1 MSKPKWPRY
10 VLLFTAMFIS
20 APLVAQDA
28 DADAEAAETLE
39 EVIVTG

>member
-10 VLLFTAMFIS
+10 ALLFTAMFIS

-28 DADAEAAETLE
+28 DTDAEEAETLE
-39 EVIVTG
+39 